1 MARQKAQ
8 LKKEVPRSR
17 SRPPVTFAPPVTI
30 SNRQLLLDG
39 SDNNFRQ
46 VIYLF
51 VKVLGRLMTCR
62 DAFGRRIDLTGSQF
76 AVLMGVAY
84 SQGSRGVTLKELSRH
99 VHLASTHVTTAVG
112 RLTTLGL
119 LDKRSGEDDRRNVLV
134 SLTADGVEAVKR
146 VTPLVRK
153 INDLLFSEI
162 SASELLAAQA
172 TFARISTNSEAA
184 LAEIKRFEQEGTI

>member
-17 SRPPVTFAPPVTI
+17 SRAAAFVPPVTI

-84 SQGSRGVTLKELSRH
+84 SQGRWGVTLKELSRH
-99 VHLASTHVTTAVG
+99 VHLASTHVTTEVG

-134 SLTADGVEAVKR
+134 SLTADGVEAVKQ

-162 SASELLAAQA
+162 SATELLAAQA

>member
-17 SRPPVTFAPPVTI
+17 PRPAAFAPPVTI
-30 SNRQLLLDG
+30 SNRQLLVDG

-99 VHLASTHVTTAVG
+99 VHLASTHVTTEVG

-134 SLTADGVEAVKR
+134 SLTAGGVEAVKQ

>member
-17 SRPPVTFAPPVTI
+17 SRAAAFVPPVTI

-84 SQGSRGVTLKELSRH
+84 SQGRGGVTLKELSRH
-99 VHLASTHVTTAVG
+99 VHLASTHVTTEVG

-134 SLTADGVEAVKR
+134 SLTADGVEAVKQ

-162 SASELLAAQA
+162 SATELLAAQA

>member
-1 MARQKAQ
+1 
-8 LKKEVPRSR
+8 
-17 SRPPVTFAPPVTI
+17 VTI
-30 SNRQLLLDG
+30 SDRQLLFDG

-62 DAFGRRIDLTGSQF
+62 EAFGRQIDLTGSQF

-84 SQGSRGVTLKELSRH
+84 GQGTTGVTLKELSRQ
-99 VHLASTHVTTAVG
+99 VHLASTHVTTEVG

-119 LDKRSGEDDRRNVLV
+119 LEKRSGQDDRRNVLV
-134 SLTADGVEAVKR
+134 SLTADGVEMVKQ
-146 VTPLVRK
+146 VTPLVRR

-162 SASELLAAQA
+162 SPSQLLAAQA

-184 LAEIKRFEQEGTI
+184 LAEIKRFEQEGTF

>member
-17 SRPPVTFAPPVTI
+17 SRPAAFVPPVTI

-62 DAFGRRIDLTGSQF
+62 DASGRRIDLTGSQF

-84 SQGSRGVTLKELSRH
+84 SQGSWGVTLKELSRH
-99 VHLASTHVTTAVG
+99 VHLASTHVTTEVG

-134 SLTADGVEAVKR
+134 SLTADGVEAVKQ

-162 SASELLAAQA
+162 SATELLAAQA

>member
-17 SRPPVTFAPPVTI
+17 SRAAAFVPPVTI

-84 SQGSRGVTLKELSRH
+84 SQGRWGVTLKELSRH
-99 VHLASTHVTTAVG
+99 VHLASTHVTTEVG

-134 SLTADGVEAVKR
+134 SLTADGVEAVKQ

-153 INDLLFSEI
+153 INDLLVSEI
-162 SASELLAAQA
+162 SATELLAAQA